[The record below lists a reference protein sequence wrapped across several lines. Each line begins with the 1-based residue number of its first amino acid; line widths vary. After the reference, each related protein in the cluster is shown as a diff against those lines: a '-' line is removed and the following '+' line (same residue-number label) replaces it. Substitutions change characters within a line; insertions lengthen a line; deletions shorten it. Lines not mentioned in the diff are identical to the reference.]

1 MNLLLAEA
9 GVGVSQWIMFGL
21 LIAIIIIAPIF
32 MNMRNKKEM
41 AKAQQV
47 MDSLKK
53 GDKIL
58 TTAGVIG
65 KVVGIEEKDGYKTV
79 TIETGDEKHKGYMTM
94 DINAIYMNLSAPENA
109 DTLTPKSEKVE
120 ESSVVEE
127 EKIEETTEVVEKV
140 EEPKVEEKTKKS
152 TKKSSTKKSK

>member
-1 MNLLLAEA
+1 MSLLLAEA
-9 GVGVSQWIMFGL
+9 GVGASQWIMFGL

-65 KVVGIEEKDGYKTV
+65 KIVGIEEKDGYKTV

-94 DINAIYMNLSAPENA
+94 DINAIYMNLSAPENVE
-109 DTLTPKSEKVE
+109 TPKVDKVE
-120 ESSVVEE
+120 EKSAVE
-127 EKIEETTEVVEKV
+127 EKV
-140 EEPKVEEKTKKS
+140 EEPKEVSEKTEEQKVEEKPKKT
-152 TKKSSTKKSK
+152 TKKSSSKKSK